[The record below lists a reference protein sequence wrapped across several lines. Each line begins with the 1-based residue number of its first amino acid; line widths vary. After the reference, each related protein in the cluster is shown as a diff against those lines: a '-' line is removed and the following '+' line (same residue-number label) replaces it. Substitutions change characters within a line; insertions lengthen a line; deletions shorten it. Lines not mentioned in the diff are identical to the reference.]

1 MNLPFHIPRP
11 DRNQPEPLWHQ
22 TERALRA
29 LIADGTWSDGAQLPN
44 EAKLG
49 GNECFDMAAPA
60 IPIAEK
66 AVVHEQPFSAG
77 EWMAICAR
85 NCSARCG
92 ADVGEKQV
100 RLQMAAQVAQILIR
114 PSRPDLA
121 IQARFG
127 MLAVPAEPESIAI
140 DAGGRFHRVNA
151 LRNQGMSGLGDVIFE
166 RRRFT
171 AIRDPAA
178 HGEAFLLSLKD
189 YASNVA
195 SRIHRVT
202 LYKAMSSPWC
212 SCSAKIRN
220 WASAEVP
227 SNMIA
232 RHCSACSR
240 QARISASV
248 AVRSRI

>member
-1 MNLPFHIPRP
+1 
-11 DRNQPEPLWHQ
+11 
-22 TERALRA
+22 
-29 LIADGTWSDGAQLPN
+29 
-44 EAKLG
+44 
-49 GNECFDMAAPA
+49 MAAPA
-60 IPIAEK
+60 VPIAK
-66 AVVHEQPFSAG
+66 KTVVHKQPFSAG
-77 EWMAICAR
+77 ERMTIGAR
-85 NCSARCG
+85 NCGAGCSANM
-92 ADVGEKQV
+92 GEEQV
-100 RLQMAAQVAQILIR
+100 RLQMTAQVAQILIG
-114 PSRPDLA
+114 PGRPDLT
-121 IQARFG
+121 IQSGFG
-127 MLAVPAEPESIAI
+127 MLAVPAESESIAI
-140 DAGGRFHRVNA
+140 DAGCRFHRVNA
-151 LRNQGMSGLGDVIFE
+151 LRNQGMSGLGNVVFE

-248 AVRSRI
+248 AVRSRM